1 MHFRSFETRPMLPAF
16 FGFERLNFRLMERVL
31 VLLRKEKLKC
41 NRMVTIIITVKRN
54 TYSYIY

>member
-1 MHFRSFETRPMLPAF
+1 MKAESLKAFRLLLR
-16 FGFERLNFRLMERVL
+16 FERLNFRLMDKVL

-41 NRMVTIIITVKRN
+41 DRIVTIIITVKRN